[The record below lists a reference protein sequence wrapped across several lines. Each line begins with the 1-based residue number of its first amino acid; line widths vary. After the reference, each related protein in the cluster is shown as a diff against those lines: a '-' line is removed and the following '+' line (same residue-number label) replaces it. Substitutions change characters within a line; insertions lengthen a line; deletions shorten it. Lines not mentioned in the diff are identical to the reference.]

1 MKTIINQN
9 HNTLKYE
16 FKNEFLNSIN
26 SLKNNKKIVI
36 WLSWGSSLTIFYSD
50 FLNIFEQIEKS
61 IREKI
66 FFAFLDERIVDF
78 DNDDSNYKQLKNQFL
93 DDLINNW
100 YINQVQIL
108 LPDFSLK
115 DYKSEYFKKVQK
127 IDIWLFWVGPDCHT
141 CSLFPN
147 HELLKNDTY
156 SYLKIDNSPKPPKD
170 RITISVNMLKDTNYA
185 FWFFMWKGKS
195 EAFERFL
202 DENINSEDCPIKLI
216 NECKNT
222 IIYSDII

>member
-108 LPDFSLK
+108 LPVITSYSIHYTKL
-115 DYKSEYFKKVQK
+115 YEKS
-127 IDIWLFWVGPDCHT
+127 
-141 CSLFPN
+141 
-147 HELLKNDTY
+147 
-156 SYLKIDNSPKPPKD
+156 
-170 RITISVNMLKDTNYA
+170 
-185 FWFFMWKGKS
+185 
-195 EAFERFL
+195 
-202 DENINSEDCPIKLI
+202 
-216 NECKNT
+216 
-222 IIYSDII
+222 